1 MSNVY
6 GLKYI
11 PDFLDESR
19 EAELLGTIDAQPWLD
34 DLKRRVQHYGY
45 KYDYT
50 KKIVDTSMSLGP
62 LPGWAASLAIEL
74 VADGLF
80 PKAPD
85 QLIINEYLPGQ
96 GIFPHIDCKPCFDE
110 TIASISLASGC
121 VMDFVHI
128 DGASEASIFLEPRS
142 IIVMTGEARYDW
154 RHSIAPRT
162 ADNFNGQVIERSRR
176 VSMTFRNVLV
186 Q

>member
-1 MSNVY
+1 MLNKAGKIRNDIYNSLSDN
-6 GLKYI
+6 
-11 PDFLDESR
+11 
-19 EAELLGTIDAQPWLD
+19 
-34 DLKRRVQHYGY
+34 
-45 KYDYT
+45 T

-80 PKAPD
+80 PKMPD

-96 GIFPHIDCKPCFDE
+96 GIYPHIDCKPCFDE

-121 VMDFVHI
+121 VMDFVHV
-128 DGASEASIFLEPRS
+128 DGISETSIFLEPRS
-142 IIVMTGEARYDW
+142 IIVMTGEASYDW

-162 ADNFNGQVIERSRR
+162 ADDFNGQVIERSRR